1 MKNIKT
7 LLIVAL
13 CMTAVCT
20 YAQQLSKGVSKEL
33 AAQRKTNI
41 SNVIYDLTFNIPGNP
56 QQKIT
61 GKNVI
66 TFDLKEKADVVLDF
80 QGEFD
85 GNCTVIIRKGKNKKE
100 KRKPVIATYQ
110 NEHIIIPNKLL
121 VAGTNRVELNFT
133 ATDKALNRHQDYMYT
148 LFVPDNARS
157 CFPCFDQPDLRA
169 RFVTTMKAP
178 TGWKTMTSDPCCPL
192 PTYLYSFVVGNFQ
205 EKIDTRDGRSRQ
217 GQTAR

>member
-7 LLIVAL
+7 LLIAAL
-13 CMTAVCT
+13 CMTALCA
-20 YAQQLSKGVSKEL
+20 YSQQLSKGVSKEL
-33 AAQRKTNI
+33 AAQRKANI
-41 SNVIYDLTFNIPGNP
+41 SNVIYDLSFNIPANP
-56 QQKIT
+56 QEKVT

-80 QGEFD
+80 QGGFD
-85 GNCTVIIRKGKNKKE
+85 GSATVIIRKGKNKKE
-100 KRKPVIATYQ
+100 KRKPILCTYE

-133 ATDKALNRHQDYMYT
+133 SLDKALNRHQDYMYT

-169 RFVTTMKAP
+169 RILTDIKAP
-178 TGWKTMTSDPCCPL
+178 AGWKTMTSDPCCPL
-192 PTYLYSFVVGNFQ
+192 PTCL
-205 EKIDTRDGRSRQ
+205 
-217 GQTAR
+217 

>member
-41 SNVIYDLTFNIPGNP
+41 SNVIYDLTFNIPAN
-56 QQKIT
+56 QKENIS

-80 QGEFD
+80 QGKFN
-85 GNCTVIIRKGKNKKE
+85 GTCYVITKKGKKE
-100 KRKPVIATYQ
+100 RRKAVIATYH
-110 NEHIIIPNKLL
+110 NEHIVIPNKLL
-121 VAGTNRVELNFT
+121 VPGTNRPTMHVLVSPVSTSPTSEP
-133 ATDKALNRHQDYMYT
+133 AL
-148 LFVPDNARS
+148 
-157 CFPCFDQPDLRA
+157 
-169 RFVTTMKAP
+169 
-178 TGWKTMTSDPCCPL
+178 
-192 PTYLYSFVVGNFQ
+192 
-205 EKIDTRDGRSRQ
+205 
-217 GQTAR
+217 